1 MSQET
6 VLKLRHQ
13 AKETN
18 RSLVN
23 LIDEIETKLS
33 NPKDSIPLGDFSA
46 LKSLMV
52 NKRKALKI
60 TLEDLELQTDISL
73 STLKR
78 LMADPAAAKFSNVMI
93 VLNELGI
100 ESWAEL

>member
-1 MSQET
+1 MNQEI
-6 VLKLRHQ
+6 VLKLRHK
-13 AKETN
+13 AKEAN
-18 RSLVN
+18 LSIVS

-33 NPKDSIPLGDFSA
+33 NPKDSIPLGDFKE

-52 NKRKALKI
+52 TKRKKLKI

-78 LMADPAAAKFSNVMI
+78 LMSDPSGAKFSNVML

>member
-1 MSQET
+1 MSQE
-6 VLKLRHQ
+6 VILKLRYK
-13 AKETN
+13 AEEAN
-18 RSLVN
+18 LSIIN
-23 LIDEIETKLS
+23 LIDEVERKLS
-33 NPKDSIPLGDFSA
+33 NPKDSIPLGDFNA

-52 NKRKALKI
+52 YKRKILKV

-78 LMADPAAAKFSNVMI
+78 LMSDPAAAKFSNVI
-93 VLNELGI
+93 VVLNELGI

>member
-1 MSQET
+1 MNQEII
-6 VLKLRHQ
+6 LKLRHK
-13 AKETN
+13 AEETN
-18 RSLVN
+18 RSIVS
-23 LIDEIETKLS
+23 LIDEVERKLS
-33 NPKDSIPLGDFSA
+33 NPKESIPLKDFKS
-46 LKSLMV
+46 LKSLMAH
-52 NKRKALKI
+52 KRKILKI

-78 LMADPAAAKFSNVMI
+78 LMSDPASAKFSNVVV